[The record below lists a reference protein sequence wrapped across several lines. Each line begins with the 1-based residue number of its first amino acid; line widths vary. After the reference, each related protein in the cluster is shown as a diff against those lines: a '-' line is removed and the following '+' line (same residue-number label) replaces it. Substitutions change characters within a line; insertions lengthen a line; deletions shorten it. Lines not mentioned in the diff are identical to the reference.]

1 MVAVV
6 LELLGEV
13 EESFTLRVD
22 VQLAVNNPA
31 GVGAVLNC
39 VPDITVT
46 GDNGI
51 ALFLQ
56 SGSSFEEL
64 IPALGAGADR
74 LSDDSGIIRT
84 ENILSDGATINEGTT
99 GGLIAKADNLA
110 VGRTSADL
118 NGVGSDLSLFDR
130 GIDVNAKI
138 FIGGS
143 KLSHVA
149 LRILQ
154 DERSLC
160 AVQIRSIGTAGSQS
174 LVQSGLIKTI
184 GRSYDGG
191 IDFILVCKIGVRLNI
206 TVDHVGNFVR
216 EGHYIDNGLS
226 VCKRCRSAEA
236 AQREYHYQGH
246 EQC

>member
-84 ENILSDGATINEGTT
+84 EYILCDGATINEGTT

-118 NGVGSDLSLFDR
+118 NGVGSDLRCLDLSGNINAQILIGS
-130 GIDVNAKI
+130 GILA
-138 FIGGS
+138 G
-143 KLSHVA
+143 VA
-149 LRILQ
+149 LCIFQ
-154 DERSLC
+154 DESSLG
-160 AVQIRSIGTAGSQS
+160 AVDI
-174 LVQSGLIKTI
+174 
-184 GRSYDGG
+184 
-191 IDFILVCKIGVRLNI
+191 
-206 TVDHVGNFVR
+206 GNFTWSR
-216 EGHYIDNGLS
+216 AG
-226 VCKRCRSAEA
+226 
-236 AQREYHYQGH
+236 
-246 EQC
+246 